1 MPDTPPT
8 AFESPLVVASNRG
21 PVAFHRNG
29 DGAILGERG
38 TGGLVTAL
46 AGVLFESDATWLAA
60 PITEVD
66 REVAETGKTLEVDP
80 AGRAAFVDV
89 DPARFEGYYNGIANR
104 VLWLLHHYLFDLA
117 YLPAW
122 DAETR
127 QLWDDYREV
136 NRAFAQRLAA
146 EDDQAPVYLV
156 QDYQLALVPRF
167 LREIAPQ
174 ARIAHF
180 THTPFAGPTYVRL
193 LPPGMREELLRGMLG
208 ADVLGFQAER
218 WAENF
223 LLCVR
228 ETLDGVRVDMRARR
242 IEVDGRRV
250 LVRAY
255 PIALDPGP
263 LRRMAATTEVKAL
276 RKELGAW
283 RGDAKLLLRVDRLEL
298 SKNIV
303 RGYQAYDT
311 FLNENPEWRGRVR
324 FLSLLPRSR
333 TEIPEYRVY
342 AERCL
347 EAAAALNA
355 RHGGEGW
362 APLEIRTQED
372 YPGAVAAYGL
382 YDALVVN
389 PIFDGMNL
397 VAMEGPLVNRR
408 HGALV
413 LSVNA
418 GAYGRLGRH
427 AIGVNPFD
435 VAETAEAIRTAL
447 EMPEEERIRRSRGL
461 VRAVLTSNP
470 ARWLTSQLRDL
481 DAARGPR
488 SQRRQQEQESLG
500 PVHDDVGGEG
510 QLLGGLGAVHGDP
523 AHDEPCSPI
532 RPASSKAARSGRS
545 SPATSRAS
553 APRARRRTTS
563 PLSEPPAASS
573 STRLPSRNRNPA
585 DAATSARGR
594 RRRAATA
601 PGSALCRMW
610 TASAAPLSSTRAPGS
625 PEASPA
631 TAARTVGSMGGAP
644 WAP

>member
-1 MPDTPPT
+1 MAVIAPT

-21 PVAFHRNG
+21 PVAFQRDD
-29 DGAILGERG
+29 DGVITPDRG

-46 AGVLFESDATWLAA
+46 AGVLFESDATWMAA
-60 PITEVD
+60 PMTEVD

-80 AGRAAFVDV
+80 AGHAAFVDL
-89 DPARFEGYYNGIANR
+89 DPARYEGYYNGIANR

-122 DAETR
+122 DEETR
-127 QLWDDYREV
+127 VLWDDYREV
-136 NRAFAQRLAA
+136 NRTFAQRLAT
-146 EDDQAPVYLV
+146 EDDRKPVYLV

-167 LREIAPQ
+167 LRELAPD
-174 ARIAHF
+174 ARISHF
-180 THTPFAGPTYVRL
+180 THTPFAGPTYLRL
-193 LPPGMREELLRGMLG
+193 LPAGMREELLRGMLG
-208 ADVLGFQAER
+208 ADVLGFQSER

-228 ETLDGVRVDMRARR
+228 ESLDGVRVDMRARR
-242 IEVDGRRV
+242 VEFEGRRV

-263 LRRMAATTEVKAL
+263 LRRMAATPEVKAL

-283 RGDAKLLLRVDRLEL
+283 RGDVKLLLRVDRLEL

-303 RGYQAYDT
+303 RGYQAFDL
-311 FLNENPEWRGRVR
+311 FLTRNPEWRGKVK

-333 TEIPEYRVY
+333 TEIPEYQVY

-355 RHGGEGW
+355 KHGDDDW
-362 APLEIRTQED
+362 TPLEIRTEED
-372 YPGAVAAYGL
+372 YPAAVAAYGL

-389 PIFDGMNL
+389 PIYDGMNL

-435 VAETAEAIRTAL
+435 VAETADAIRAAL
-447 EMPEEERIRRSRGL
+447 EMPEEERIRRARGL
-461 VRAVLTSNP
+461 MRAVLTSNP
-470 ARWLTSQLRDL
+470 ARWLTAQLRDL
-481 DAARGPR
+481 DAARGI
-488 SQRRQQEQESLG
+488 SHRRKQSEEPYG
-500 PVHDDVGGEG
+500 PLDGDVGGQDEVAR
-510 QLLGGLGAVHGDP
+510 GLGSLDGDQP
-523 AHDEPCSPI
+523 ED
-532 RPASSKAARSGRS
+532 
-545 SPATSRAS
+545 
-553 APRARRRTTS
+553 
-563 PLSEPPAASS
+563 
-573 STRLPSRNRNPA
+573 
-585 DAATSARGR
+585 DA
-594 RRRAATA
+594 
-601 PGSALCRMW
+601 
-610 TASAAPLSSTRAPGS
+610 
-625 PEASPA
+625 
-631 TAARTVGSMGGAP
+631 
-644 WAP
+644 